1 MMNTIAQIEN
11 NLQGQLSELNTKIK
25 LMEADLTTLR
35 EGFLKVQGALE
46 ILDVLKKELVLQD
59 CNVSTTGAN

>member
-25 LMEADLTTLR
+25 LMEADLSTLR
-35 EGFLKVQGALE
+35 EGFFKVQGALE
-46 ILDVLKKELVLQD
+46 ILEVLKKELVLQD
-59 CNVSTTGAN
+59 CNVSTTGES